1 MKIEI
6 KRIGLFSAIK
16 TMFVLGGVGGFLLG
30 IIQWMML
37 LMIQRAG
44 ESLPAGL
51 SGFDQPGVSELLDA
65 GIGVLGLALPFF
77 GGFAGAVAGVF
88 FAAILGGVYNLA
100 ARMWGGLEV
109 ETAES
114 GTADSSAVPM
124 PRPPMAG
131 QATPLPRP
139 GSLLPAA
146 IAPEPGS
153 DSERRSA
160 AMYE

>member
-30 IIQWMML
+30 ILQWMML
-37 LMIQRAG
+37 LVIQRAG
-44 ESLPAGL
+44 ESMPADLYGL
-51 SGFDQPGVSELLDA
+51 NQPGVSELLDA
-65 GIGVLGLALPFF
+65 GIGALGFMLPFF

-88 FAAILGGVYNLA
+88 FVAILGGVYNLA
-100 ARMWGGLEV
+100 ARLWGGLEL
-109 ETAES
+109 ETANLEV
-114 GTADSSAVPM
+114 GAQTNAGM
-124 PRPPMAG
+124 PRPVAPG

-139 GSLLPAA
+139 SSLPPVVT
-146 IAPEPGS
+146 PEPRS
-153 DSERRSA
+153 DSERRPP